1 MSLPIDENLFSS
13 APVQQLLDDLNANGH
28 DEVDYEEPP
37 VEDLLPPQ
45 DFKPFFVLIED
56 PETGEYHHPTV
67 HYVFSDDDPE
77 ILTSAALEVLDQ
89 EEGGEDGLLA
99 EMAEVK
105 KRMEQRNKRDKK
117 KTKEQK
123 KRSRIRAAQ
132 LALGM

>member
-1 MSLPIDENLFSS
+1 MSQGAGCLT
-13 APVQQLLDDLNANGH
+13 LLG
-28 DEVDYEEPP
+28 
-37 VEDLLPPQ
+37 
-45 DFKPFFVLIED
+45 
-56 PETGEYHHPTV
+56 
-67 HYVFSDDDPE
+67 
-77 ILTSAALEVLDQ
+77 LDQ

>member
-1 MSLPIDENLFSS
+1 MYLTFNARSS
-13 APVQQLLDDLNANGH
+13 GPLMWGLLIWQAG
-28 DEVDYEEPP
+28 
-37 VEDLLPPQ
+37 
-45 DFKPFFVLIED
+45 
-56 PETGEYHHPTV
+56 
-67 HYVFSDDDPE
+67 
-77 ILTSAALEVLDQ
+77 Q

-132 LALGM
+132 LALGRSSGV